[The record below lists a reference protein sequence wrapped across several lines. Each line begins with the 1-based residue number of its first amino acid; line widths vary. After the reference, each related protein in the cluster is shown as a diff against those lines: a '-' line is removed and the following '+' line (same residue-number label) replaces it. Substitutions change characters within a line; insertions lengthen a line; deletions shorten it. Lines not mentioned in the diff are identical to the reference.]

1 MKPAALLLLICLLF
15 ANARGEA
22 VQEDLVDVPTDRMIA
37 NLEKRGSKDAH
48 ALYLLGRVHSLAY
61 AQGLSAVKVRKGE
74 QDPYFG
80 RFDQGVPP
88 APPAPDE
95 ASKRK
100 QHLSKAIAAY
110 REAVKLD
117 PKNLSARLGLGWCLQ
132 QSGDKKAALASYR
145 ETFKLAYPAQMKK
158 EGPLFTTSLA
168 EETGRYLLELLDPK
182 TEAGEIVEVKKKMQ
196 ALQRL
201 PRAITPVLIPLERG
215 LAFEE
220 LVDPAA
226 AVSFDLDGTGLRRWG
241 WITPRAGWLVYRQSS
256 PRIRSGLQ
264 LLGSVSWWVFWR
276 DGYEAMSALD
286 DDGDGWLAG
295 PELEGLAVWN
305 DADQDGAS
313 TEAEI
318 LSLSE
323 LGIKALSCQGRA
335 HPLGFPYSP
344 GGIRYQDGVPG
355 DSYDWMPIGR

>member
-1 MKPAALLLLICLLF
+1 MKQVAILLLICLLI

-61 AQGLSAVKVRKGE
+61 AQGLSAVRVRKGE
-74 QDPYFG
+74 QEPYFG

-88 APPAPDE
+88 APPAPD
-95 ASKRK
+95 AAAKRR

-110 REAVKLD
+110 RQAVKLD
-117 PKNLSARLGLGWCLQ
+117 PGNLSARLGLSWCLQ
-132 QSGDKKAALASYR
+132 QSGDKPAALAGYR

-168 EETGRYLLELLDPK
+168 EETGRYLLSLLDPK
-182 TEAGEIVEVKKKMQ
+182 KDAAEIAELNQKMQ

-215 LAFEE
+215 LTFEE

-226 AVSFDLDGTGLRRWG
+226 AVSFDLDGTGPRNWG
-241 WITPRAGWLVYRQSS
+241 WVTPRAGWLVYRRSS
-256 PRIRSGLQ
+256 PGIRSGLQ

-305 DADQDGAS
+305 DADQDGIS
-313 TEAEI
+313 REAE
-318 LSLSE
+318 LFNLDQ
-323 LGIKALSCQGRA
+323 LGVAALSCQA
-335 HPLGFPYSP
+335 QIHPQGFPYSP
-344 GGIRYQDGVPG
+344 AGIRYQDGTLG
-355 DSYDWMPIGR
+355 DSYDWMPSGR

>member
-1 MKPAALLLLICLLF
+1 MKRTIILLFICLLI
-15 ANARGEA
+15 AQARGEA
-22 VQEDLVDVPTDRMIA
+22 VHEELVDVPTDRMIA

-61 AQGLSAVKVRKGE
+61 AQGLSAFQVRKGE

-88 APPAPDE
+88 APPDAG
-95 ASKRK
+95 AAKRSK
-100 QHLSKAIAAY
+100 HLSKAISAY
-110 REAVKLD
+110 RQAVKLD
-117 PKNLSARLGLGWCLQ
+117 SGNLSARLGLSWCLQ
-132 QSGDKKAALASYR
+132 QSGDKRAALVGYR
-145 ETFKLAYPAQMKK
+145 ETFKLAYPAQIKK

-168 EETGRYLLELLDPK
+168 EETGRYLLALLDPRK
-182 TEAGEIVEVKKKMQ
+182 DAAEIAEVNKKMQ
-196 ALQRL
+196 SLQRL

-215 LAFEE
+215 LAFED
-220 LVDPAA
+220 LADPAA
-226 AVSFDLDGTGLRRWG
+226 AVSFDLDGTGPRNWG
-241 WITPRAGWLVYRQSS
+241 WITPRAGWLVYRRSC
-256 PRIRSGLQ
+256 PRIRSGIQ

-305 DADQDGAS
+305 DADRDGTS

-318 LSLSE
+318 LSLSD
-323 LGIKALSCQGRA
+323 LGVKALSCQGRA

-344 GGIRYQDGVPG
+344 GGIRYQEGEPG
-355 DSYDWMPIGR
+355 DSYDWMPLGR